1 MAFVGGWLIRGRGS
15 EINLSGRNRELCNS
29 FPRSR
34 KSRRRRTAR
43 LSMSSSDLV
52 KTSTVSR
59 QVCAIV
65 LAGGVG
71 KRMKADVP
79 KQFLV
84 LDGQTIL
91 HRSLELFLSLPEVTE
106 VVLVVDESYH
116 EDYVDLSSSRCQL
129 HFASPGKE
137 RQDSVYNGLQKAT
150 VNDAGLICV
159 HDAARPLVTPDE
171 IRKVLNDADA
181 HGAAVLGVPC
191 KATVKE
197 SEDGSF
203 VLRTIQ
209 RSRLWEVQTPQVVEK
224 KVLTEGFDLVREQG
238 LEVTDDVSIVEQLGK
253 PVKLTMGEYTNIK
266 ITTPE
271 DLPIAE
277 SILNARR
284 SLS

>member
-1 MAFVGGWLIRGRGS
+1 
-15 EINLSGRNRELCNS
+15 
-29 FPRSR
+29 
-34 KSRRRRTAR
+34 
-43 LSMSSSDLV
+43 MSSSDV
-52 KTSTVSR
+52 VETGTVSR

-116 EDYVDLSSSRCQL
+116 EDYADLSSGDRQL
-129 HFASPGKE
+129 HFASPGNE

-171 IRKVLNDADA
+171 IRKVLNDAEA

-224 KVLTEGFDLVREQG
+224 KVLTEGFDLVREQD
-238 LEVTDDVSIVEQLGK
+238 LEVTDDVSIVEQLGR

-277 SILNARR
+277 SILNARK